1 MNIEFLL
8 SFKDHPELLLLND
21 SVIKSLPDNFVRI
34 YSKKVKKKITKPI
47 SKSNILKNSKL
58 QTAKN
63 KDENK
68 VNLVLNKL
76 SEDNLNNIIQEFL
89 ETFVDVDQEKYD
101 VILKTIYLKLIK
113 DEKFIYIYYKL
124 YNIINSIY
132 FSLFDLNNKFFIDTI
147 QNKVLSDYNVKKL
160 KDPFKFVSKL
170 KTEENRINNLKLI
183 ILLIESDNLNKEII
197 TKVTNIIINDDK
209 IPDIVFWFN
218 NKIIRKN
225 IKLEDYYD
233 ILSSKLK
240 NKINN
245 RSRVLLKNLLNIED
259 NEILD
264 DSDSSSDDEEL
275 SEFSDDSCVISV
287 KEENTKSEFE
297 IEIDNIIEEFLLLED
312 VDEILTFIKEF
323 SKDKDSTKIFTK
335 TLLNFYFNSTLNNYS
350 KFKILF
356 INLKKS
362 KLIDNDFYISSLS
375 ELMNDENKLDYNN
388 LTKKLDKIIEI
399 YRLIQINLNKE
410 FINTLK

>member
-197 TKVTNIIINDDK
+197 TKVTDIIINDDK

-259 NEILD
+259 NEMLD
-264 DSDSSSDDEEL
+264 DSEEL

-323 SKDKDSTKIFTK
+323 SKDKDSTKLFTK
-335 TLLNFYFNSTLNNYS
+335 TLLNFYFNSTINNYS

>member
-124 YNIINSIY
+124 YNVINSIY
-132 FSLFDLNNKFFIDTI
+132 FSLFDLNNKFFIDII

-160 KDPFKFVSKL
+160 KDTFKFVSKL

-197 TKVTNIIINDDK
+197 TKVTDIIIKDDK

-323 SKDKDSTKIFTK
+323 SKDKDSTKLFTK
-335 TLLNFYFNSTLNNYS
+335 TLLNFYFNSTINNYS

>member
-124 YNIINSIY
+124 YNVINSIY

-197 TKVTNIIINDDK
+197 TKVTDIIINDDK

-259 NEILD
+259 NEMLD
-264 DSDSSSDDEEL
+264 DSEEL

-323 SKDKDSTKIFTK
+323 SKDKDSTKLFTK
-335 TLLNFYFNSTLNNYS
+335 TLLNFYFNSTINNYS

>member
-8 SFKDHPELLLLND
+8 SFKDHHELLLLND
-21 SVIKSLPDNFVRI
+21 SVIKSLPDNFI
-34 YSKKVKKKITKPI
+34 KNYSKKVRKKITKPI

-124 YNIINSIY
+124 YNVINSIY

-147 QNKVLSDYNVKKL
+147 QNKVLYDYNVKKL

-197 TKVTNIIINDDK
+197 TKVTDIIINDDK

-323 SKDKDSTKIFTK
+323 SKDKDSTKLFTK
-335 TLLNFYFNSTLNNYS
+335 TLLNFYFNSTINNYS

>member
-197 TKVTNIIINDDK
+197 TKVTDIIINDDK

-259 NEILD
+259 NEMLD
-264 DSDSSSDDEEL
+264 DSESSSDDEEL

-323 SKDKDSTKIFTK
+323 SKDKDSTKLFTK
-335 TLLNFYFNSTLNNYS
+335 TLLNFYFNSTINNYS